1 MGKLQT
7 KDAGQVK
14 INPSFEESD
23 VVLTSYLYK
32 KKLKKSA
39 LASSA
44 WKYRF
49 CVLRNS
55 GRLFYYPNPASTTP
69 LGFMDTYAVQ
79 VINDTGDE
87 KIACWDIVGP
97 GIGYRFASDTL
108 ALKEQWIAAFRSFA
122 PTSRQSVNPSSN
134 LPSATT
140 SGAVDLR
147 AEGMNELVSTEK
159 AYLQNLY
166 STIELYKNSE
176 DLTDMVGLAET
187 YVLFANIEILSQVNR
202 LLLAMLEKEH
212 KLPPEKQ
219 NVGRVFLDMVMPMK
233 VYITYFTNYPQ
244 ACQRL
249 QELKNTKSG
258 LSDFLERTRLHPDSN
273 LQDLNSMLIKPIQ
286 RISKYPLLLRE
297 LLKHTPDTH
306 THYSELKQA
315 VEQIEELLNLLND
328 KQRDSEA
335 LARLAR
341 IHSSLIWKDQ
351 QPVQL
356 VMPTRKL
363 LRKQKFS
370 RIYREEH
377 INKAA
382 PGLMMLFN
390 DLLIV
395 TKKRGL
401 KRHRCLS
408 AIPLRCLILW
418 EDPANAA
425 AVVVVNK
432 EIRPHVKHT
441 VITGSVAEKEE
452 WTELILAT
460 VGEVMATQS
469 CGTLLFRPSR
479 PLLKGSS

>member
-1 MGKLQT
+1 M
-7 KDAGQVK
+7 
-14 INPSFEESD
+14 
-23 VVLTSYLYK
+23 
-32 KKLKKSA
+32 
-39 LASSA
+39 
-44 WKYRF
+44 
-49 CVLRNS
+49 
-55 GRLFYYPNPASTTP
+55 PNQSTTP

-212 KLPPEKQ
+212 KLPPEQ
-219 NVGRVFLDMVMPMK
+219 NVGRVFL
-233 VYITYFTNYPQ
+233 
-244 ACQRL
+244 
-249 QELKNTKSG
+249 
-258 LSDFLERTRLHPDSN
+258 SN

-418 EDPANAA
+418 EGTTGLAA
-425 AVVVVNK
+425 
-432 EIRPHVKHT
+432 
-441 VITGSVAEKEE
+441 
-452 WTELILAT
+452 
-460 VGEVMATQS
+460 
-469 CGTLLFRPSR
+469 TLC
-479 PLLKGSS
+479 